1 MKLPNP
7 VLANL
12 VWAALFLEGQLLT
25 VPVVAAGLVI
35 EYFFVRRLTGFS
47 LKRSA
52 LTDAVMN
59 AASLL
64 LGIVLI
70 PFAGLVWEFTL
81 GLLIYELFDLGSFSY
96 VSWTATFVLAVLV
109 NAAVENFVLRRFFKL
124 EKTRAAFGWLCLANA
139 LSVGVAFV
147 GMWFFA
153 GKNL

>member
-1 MKLPNP
+1 M
-7 VLANL
+7 
-12 VWAALFLEGQLLT
+12 EGQLLT
-25 VPVVAAGLVI
+25 IPVIIAGLVI

-52 LTDAVMN
+52 LADAAMN

-70 PFAGLVWEFTL
+70 PFAGLLWEFTL
-81 GLLIYELFDLGSFSY
+81 GLLLYELFDLGSFSY
-96 VSWTATFVLAVLV
+96 VSWAATFVLAVLV

-124 EKTRAAFGWLCLANA
+124 EKNRARFWWLCLANA
-139 LSVGVAFV
+139 LSVGVAFA

-153 GKNL
+153 GKSL